1 MGVRRNARELA
12 LQMLYQMDFNGS
24 GVPFWPAEKIAPDA
38 RAFSEQLFHGVMQ
51 HRPGIDQ
58 HIRAAAQHWTFERIA
73 VVDRNI
79 LRLAVYELQQM
90 PDTPY
95 RVTLNEAIE
104 IAKKYGSEDSG
115 AFVNGVL
122 DRICRETRPEKAV
135 PSGGSKRV
143 IVHD

>member
-24 GVPFWPAEKIAPDA
+24 GAPFWPTEKIAPDA
-38 RAFSEQLFHGVMQ
+38 RAFSERLFHGVMR
-51 HRPGIDQ
+51 HRPEIDRVIQ
-58 HIRAAAQHWTFERIA
+58 AAAQNWLFERIA
-73 VVDRNI
+73 HVDRNI

-90 PDTPY
+90 PDIPH

-122 DRICRETRPEKAV
+122 DRICQETRGTV
-135 PSGGSKRV
+135 
-143 IVHD
+143 